1 MIITGTN
8 ILTKEIFT
16 IKTDSSPVIGDA
28 ITTVEFNGKSETL
41 RIIATSRT
49 LDRKKAIKLKDVNIK
64 DYIDSGDITVQAVP
78 IDVAETLMEVLQDVL
93 SADTLEEFKDSQNV
107 LRNYLAQIKLIDF

>member
-16 IKTDSSPVIGDA
+16 IKTDSSPVIGDT

-49 LDRKKAIKLKDVNIK
+49 LDRKRAIKLKDVNIK
-64 DYIDSGDITVQAVP
+64 DYIDSGDITVQAIP
-78 IDVAETLMEVLQDVL
+78 INVADNLVQALQGVLSSNTLEDFNQSQDVL
-93 SADTLEEFKDSQNV
+93 RK
-107 LRNYLAQIKLIDF
+107 YLSRINLV